1 MNAKQAVII
10 AVSILTGAMARDL
23 FVGRAGAAE
32 DALRRED
39 VLSIVR
45 SLESQVRVS
54 ERQVDATREL
64 GRAVNDVSRSCKR

>member
-10 AVSILTGAMARDL
+10 AVSVFAGAFARDL
-23 FVGRAGAAE
+23 VVGRAGAAE
-32 DALRRED
+32 DAVRRED

-45 SLESQVRVS
+45 SLEHQVRAT
-54 ERQVDATREL
+54 ERQVDATKEL